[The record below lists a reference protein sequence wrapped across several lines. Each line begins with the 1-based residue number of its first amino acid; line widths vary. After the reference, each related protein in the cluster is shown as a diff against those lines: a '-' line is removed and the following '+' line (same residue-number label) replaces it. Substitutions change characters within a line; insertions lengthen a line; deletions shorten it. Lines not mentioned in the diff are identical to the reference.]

1 MRASASTARRSRQA
15 GFTLIDLLFV
25 IALIGLLS
33 AIAIPGMMR
42 TKGAAQA
49 TSAVATLKVFNSSQ
63 LSFAIS
69 CGFGFY
75 ATSLPTLGTKPP
87 AALDAFLPLELA
99 NGLTVTKSGYLFSL
113 AGTPIPGTPASC
125 NGVPGGQ
132 ASSGYAAIADTLDP
146 AGGRFFGTNTD
157 GVVFEHTATLSGSMP
172 ETGAPALGIMIRQ

>member
-1 MRASASTARRSRQA
+1 MRTPAETARRSRQA

-75 ATSLPTLGTKPP
+75 ATGLPTLGTRPP
-87 AALDAFLPLELA
+87 GALDSFLPAELA
-99 NGLTVTKSGYLFSL
+99 NGFTVTKTGYLFSL
-113 AGTPIPGTPASC
+113 AGTAIPGTPASC
-125 NGVPGGQ
+125 NGAPSGEGS
-132 ASSGYAAIADTLDP
+132 AGYAAVADTLDP

-157 GVVFEHTATLSGSMP
+157 GVVWEHTATLSGSMP
-172 ETGAPALGIMIRQ
+172 ETGAPAVGVMIRR